1 MRDGQVRRVLLRR
14 PRRFGLVGTL
24 ESDARIED
32 RVLDVRGVT
41 RSFGKHE
48 VLAGVDLQVGAG
60 RISALVGPNGAGK
73 TTFLRIL
80 TGLLLPDSG
89 TAHVAGIDVAADPMS
104 VRRHIGFFPSGDRTF
119 YQRIS
124 GIENLTFFG
133 RLNGVSRSDAIRRA
147 ERRLAD
153 VGLADAGRQRVG
165 LYSHGMQKRLS
176 MARALLMDPP
186 VLVVDEATDGLDPE
200 GARRVQDLI
209 TSVAGDGTAVVWTTQ
224 RLDEIRGF
232 ADAVTVLDQ
241 GRTTFQGTVE
251 DLMLKSTARGYLLR
265 LRATSGDLEA
275 AGIERA
281 SAALGARG
289 ALARAGSDREHV
301 RLDLAPEAVRGEVL
315 ADRAAAGA
323 VVLDCA

>member
-1 MRDGQVRRVLLRR
+1 M
-14 PRRFGLVGTL
+14 T
-24 ESDARIED
+24 
-32 RVLDVRGVT
+32 
-41 RSFGKHE
+41 
-48 VLAGVDLQVGAG
+48 GVDLRVGAG

-89 TAHVAGIDVAADPMS
+89 SVRVAGVDVTADPME
-104 VRRHIGFFPSGDRTF
+104 VRRRIGFFPSGDRTF

-124 GIENLTFFG
+124 AIENLTFFG
-133 RLNGVSRSDAIRRA
+133 RLNGVSRGDAIRRA

-153 VGLADAGRQRVG
+153 VGLGDAARQRVG

-176 MARALLMDPP
+176 MARALLMDP
-186 VLVVDEATDGLDPE
+186 VAVVVDEATDGLDPE
-200 GARRVQDLI
+200 GARRIQDLI
-209 TSVAGDGTAVVWTTQ
+209 RSAAADGTAVVWTTQ

-265 LRATSGDLEA
+265 LRAAGDADLEGAGLDRVTA
-275 AGIERA
+275 AIAGRA
-281 SAALGARG
+281 T
-289 ALARAGSDREHV
+289 LARAGDDREPF
-301 RLDLAPEAVRGEVL
+301 RLDLEQRSVLGEVL
-315 ADRAAAGA
+315 TDISSTGA
-323 VVLDCA
+323 VVLDCAQQRSELEESFLRLTTPRT